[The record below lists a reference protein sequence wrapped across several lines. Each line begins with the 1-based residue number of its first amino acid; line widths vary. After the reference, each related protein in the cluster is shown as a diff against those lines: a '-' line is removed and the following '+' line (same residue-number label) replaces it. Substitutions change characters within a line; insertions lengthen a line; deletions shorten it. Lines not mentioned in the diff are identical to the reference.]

1 MKLIVGF
8 RLNFIDLISTL
19 PFRKAEEEEIKSFW
33 LCTINIIYTSD
44 HEVSK
49 LKNKSATKRSGE
61 CSGSGNISKKKC
73 YISAFKERTSSNF
86 ADVKNLEVADNTGA
100 SKTVSF
106 ASSVSE
112 IDFELTDLII
122 QDATPVSAA
131 SSTPMQNKE
140 KLAIDTDETKYS
152 DTSKELLQMYKGTM
166 H

>member
-1 MKLIVGF
+1 M
-8 RLNFIDLISTL
+8 
-19 PFRKAEEEEIKSFW
+19 EI
-33 LCTINIIYTSD
+33 
-44 HEVSK
+44 
-49 LKNKSATKRSGE
+49 AG
-61 CSGSGNISKKKC
+61 
-73 YISAFKERTSSNF
+73 
-86 ADVKNLEVADNTGA
+86 NTGA

-106 ASSVSE
+106 ASSVLE